1 MEKKF
6 FCENCGHAVPGDAD
20 VCPHCGS
27 SFRAVKCPK
36 CGFTGKPD
44 LFAAGCPICGY
55 LSENLTAKY
64 SVRQTGFEPA
74 QKPKSAP
81 IPTEVSLPT
90 EVYRKE
96 RKKALPDWFYPL
108 AGLVL
113 LGIIIALVVMYLKL

>member
-1 MEKKF
+1 MKKKF

-20 VCPHCGS
+20 LCPRCGS

-44 LFAAGCPICGY
+44 MFTAGCPICGY
-55 LSENLTAKY
+55 LSENLKAKY
-64 SVRQTGFEPA
+64 SVKQTGLESA

-81 IPTEVSLPT
+81 LPAA
-90 EVYRKE
+90 VYGKE

-108 AGLVL
+108 AGVVL